1 MIVRATR
8 RSRPRQRTFL
18 NLWIVAGI
26 ILVLS
31 TEKIA
36 YQGNASLA
44 SREIAQGERMAV
56 RQVWPVPSPTLDA
69 TTTGS
74 VNQRLAAGMQVI
86 NRANKA
92 DLLIR
97 PKSRGTVFDSGL
109 VHTVGLFAS
118 ADSEPNLPRSAFI
131 LPPSPD
137 TVVAT
142 ATPEKIVAEK
152 TETIAGA
159 EEAPAAEAGAPSAAL
174 AYADPSDQRTSDVPF
189 SAVIVKPGT
198 IVLNPNVKATHAWL
212 NNALPKSAHSKKQI
226 KCLAEAIYFEARSE
240 SERGQTAVAQVVLN
254 RLKNPTYPSSICGVV
269 YQNKHKRN
277 RCQFSFACDGI
288 PERINDKRSW
298 TNAQALAKRVLGD
311 KKTLYMSDV
320 GASTHYHATY
330 VRPRWAR
337 KMTKMEKIGRHIFY
351 RTYRGG
357 WS

>member
-8 RSRPRQRTFL
+8 RSKQRQRTFL

-36 YQGNASLA
+36 YQDTAGLA
-44 SREIAQGERMAV
+44 SFEIAQSQRSPD
-56 RQVWPVPSPTLDA
+56 RQVRPAVPARFDA
-69 TTTGS
+69 ITTGS
-74 VNQRLAAGMQVI
+74 VNQRDAVSKQAI
-86 NRANKA
+86 NRVKKTNPLAQPRRRET
-92 DLLIR
+92 L
-97 PKSRGTVFDSGL
+97 FDAGL

-131 LPPSPD
+131 LPPSTD

-142 ATPEKIVAEK
+142 ATPKKTVAEK
-152 TETIAGA
+152 ASTIVTAD
-159 EEAPAAEAGAPSAAL
+159 ERPTAEAAAPSTAL
-174 AYADPSDQRTSDVPF
+174 AYADPGDQRTSDVPF
-189 SAVIVKPGT
+189 NAVIAKPGT
-198 IVLNPNVKATHAWL
+198 IVLNPNVKSTHAWL
-212 NNALPKSAHSKKQI
+212 NNALPKSAHSRKQI

-240 SERGQTAVAQVVLN
+240 SEQGQTAVAQVVLN
-254 RLKNPTYPSSICGVV
+254 RLKNPTYPNTTCGVV

-288 PERINDKRSW
+288 PERITDKRAW
-298 TNAQALAKRVLGD
+298 TDAQALANRMLGD
-311 KKTLYMSDV
+311 KKTLYMSAI